1 MEQQISDMG
10 VSSTFTAISKDD
22 MKKIRIPAA
31 PLLIQIRFSNF
42 VEHIDKSKVIY
53 QQLPNPDLVFDE
65 QINIDADPDTMM
77 QIKNKVRK
85 LKNDDL

>member
-1 MEQQISDMG
+1 MLNRKLSKRIS
-10 VSSTFTAISKDD
+10 
-22 MKKIRIPAA
+22 
-31 PLLIQIRFSNF
+31 
-42 VEHIDKSKVIY
+42 
-53 QQLPNPDLVFDE
+53 NPDLVFDE